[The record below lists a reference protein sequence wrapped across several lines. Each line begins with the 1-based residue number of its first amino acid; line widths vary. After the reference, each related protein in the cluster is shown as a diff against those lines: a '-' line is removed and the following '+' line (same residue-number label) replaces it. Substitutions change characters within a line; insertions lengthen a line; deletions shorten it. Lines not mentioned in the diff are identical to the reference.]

1 MKKILLG
8 LFWLALIGFMSKV
21 AVDRLLTLSGED
33 LIGKQAYDIATN
45 PVEGFTPLPDDLK
58 KAEAKYD
65 RFLLNFFATWCA
77 PCRQEHPNLMK
88 LSTDYKVHLVGVVTR
103 DSPKRIAEY
112 LHEYGNPYDYLGVDK
127 MDITS
132 VNYQLKGIPATYLF
146 DKQGKVLAF
155 HAGILSDEVLANKFI
170 PHLQPKK

>member
-1 MKKILLG
+1 MKKILFMLI
-8 LFWLALIGFMSKV
+8 WLAMIGFMVKI
-21 AVDRLLTLSGED
+21 AMDRLLTPSEDDLSGKQFYAIVTNPIED
-33 LIGKQAYDIATN
+33 LPPI
-45 PVEGFTPLPDDLK
+45 PDDLTRFD
-58 KAEAKYD
+58 AKYD

-77 PCRQEHPNLMK
+77 PCREEHPNLMR
-88 LSTDYKVHLVGVVTR
+88 LSNDYQVHLIGVVTR
-103 DSPKRIAEY
+103 DSPKRINKY

-155 HAGILSDEVLANKFI
+155 HAGVLSDEVLENKFI
-170 PHLQPKK
+170 PHLQAK